1 MIQFSSF
8 KLPKKMSKGK
18 DTAPRRRQS
27 FEVIRTPAPLDTGNQ
42 FRRGQTLSGIRR
54 ADDEPVSERT
64 RMHHLAQRRR
74 HVGAVLSLVLAI
86 IVVLGALLSQFTGD
100 VVVAGSSQAVTRK
113 IVPGSYEKAINEY
126 LAIHPVERLRFA
138 LNETAL
144 SEYVAGIL
152 PEVSRVE
159 LTSTDSIVQ
168 SNFTLTL
175 RKPVA
180 GWQINGNQYYV
191 DEKGVVFQNNYYE
204 TPSVQIVDQS
214 GVSPQ
219 QGTIVASARLLSFV
233 GRVVA
238 LTGQGSYTVTQA
250 ILPSGTTRE
259 LDIQLKDVQPRVKL
273 SIDRGAGE
281 QVEDMIRSLTY
292 LQSQGKG
299 AQYIDVRVS
308 GRAVYLQ

>member
-8 KLPKKMSKGK
+8 KLPKKSSNRKN
-18 DTAPRRRQS
+18 DAPRRRQS
-27 FEVIRTPAPLDTGNQ
+27 SDFTRTPAPLDMGNQ
-42 FRRGQTLSGIRR
+42 FRRGQTLSGVKR
-54 ADDEPVSERT
+54 ADSEPVSERT

-74 HVGAVLSLVLAI
+74 NVGAVFTLVLGI
-86 IVVLGALLSQFTGD
+86 IIVLGALLSQFTGD
-100 VVVAGSSQAVTRK
+100 VVVAGSSQALTRA
-113 IVPGSYEKAINEY
+113 IAPTSYEKAINDY

-138 LNETAL
+138 LNESAL

-152 PEVSRVE
+152 PEVSQVK

-175 RKPVA
+175 RNPIA

-191 DEKGVVFQNNYYE
+191 DEKGVVFQKNYYE
-204 TPSVQIVDQS
+204 TPTVQIVDQS

-238 LTGQGSYTVTQA
+238 LAGQGSYTVTQA
-250 ILPSGTTRE
+250 ILPSGTTRQ

-292 LQSQGKG
+292 LKSKGMG

-308 GRAVYLQ
+308 GRAVYL

>member
-1 MIQFSSF
+1 MIKF
-8 KLPKKMSKGK
+8 KSKKKN
-18 DTAPRRRQS
+18 DLPRRRQS
-27 FEVIRTPAPLDTGNQ
+27 SDFVRTPSIPDPNNQ
-42 FRRGQTLSGIRR
+42 FRRNQTLSGIRR
-54 ADDEPVSERT
+54 PESEPVSERA
-64 RMHHLAQRRR
+64 RMHHLARRRR
-74 HVGAVLSLVLAI
+74 HIGAVLTLVLAI
-86 IVVLGALLSQFTGD
+86 IIILGALLSQFTGQ
-100 VVVAGSSQAVTRK
+100 VVVAGSSQALTRT
-113 IVPGSYEKAINEY
+113 IAPGNYEKAVNDY

-144 SEYVAGIL
+144 SEYVSSIL
-152 PEVSRVE
+152 PEVSHVK

-180 GWQINGNQYYV
+180 GWQINGHQYYV
-191 DEKGVVFQNNYYE
+191 DDTGVVFQNNYYE
-204 TPSVQIVDQS
+204 TPTVQIVDQS
-214 GVSPQ
+214 GVSPE

-238 LTGQGSYTVTQA
+238 LAGQGSYTVTQA

-259 LDIQLKDVQPRVKL
+259 LDVQLKDVAPRVKL

-292 LQSQGKG
+292 LQSQGKS

-308 GRAVYLQ
+308 GRVVYL